1 MRTISVNGVD
11 VRLAT
16 ISELAAHGIEL
27 PEEIT
32 PIAEELVIVGRLTLK
47 DLLRIAGRNPCKID
61 YAMPEDWIRQTGK
74 NPMDYLW
81 SYEMPGSIF
90 GEPLSIRKV
99 RNEARANILTALIT
113 QEVPA

>member
-1 MRTISVNGVD
+1 
-11 VRLAT
+11 
-16 ISELAAHGIEL
+16 
-27 PEEIT
+27 
-32 PIAEELVIVGRLTLK
+32 
-47 DLLRIAGRNPCKID
+47 
-61 YAMPEDWIRQTGK
+61 
-74 NPMDYLW
+74 MDYLW